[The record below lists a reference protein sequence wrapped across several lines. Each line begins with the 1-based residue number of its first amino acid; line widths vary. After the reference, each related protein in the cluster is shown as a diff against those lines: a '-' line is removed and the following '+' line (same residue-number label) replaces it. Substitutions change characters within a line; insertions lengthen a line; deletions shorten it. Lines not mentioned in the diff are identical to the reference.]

1 MMTRTELKMLRTQH
15 GLTQSALAELL
26 GVHWNTVARYEQ
38 GALTIPEPMAR
49 LMALVLKT
57 SPKKKKGRR

>member
-1 MMTRTELKMLRTQH
+1 MTPTELKMLRTQH
-15 GLTQSALAELL
+15 GLTQPALADLL

-49 LMALVLKT
+49 LVALVLKT
-57 SPKKKKGRR
+57 LPKKKKGRR